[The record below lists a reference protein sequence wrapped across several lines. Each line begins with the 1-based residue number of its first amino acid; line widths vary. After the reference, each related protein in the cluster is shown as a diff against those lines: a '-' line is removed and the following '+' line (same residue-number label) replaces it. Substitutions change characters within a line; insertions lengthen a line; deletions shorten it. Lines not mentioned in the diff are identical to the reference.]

1 MTMDHQP
8 EPPALRATDQDR
20 DAAAGLVQEAHGDG
34 RLDITELDERLT
46 QVYASKTLQELEAI
60 TADLVPAAHGGT
72 ADVLTLRAKGNS
84 VKRDGPWRVPARIVA
99 ESQHASV
106 RLDFT
111 RAVIR
116 HREIL
121 IEVSSKHGSIQM
133 IVPQGWSVNV
143 DEVYSEWGSV
153 ENKAG
158 APLPGLPSL
167 RVTGQTKHGS
177 VVVRHPRR
185 RRWWWPFA
193 RRR

>member
-1 MTMDHQP
+1 MTMEHQP
-8 EPPALRATDQDR
+8 ERAALRASDQDR

-46 QVYASKTLQELEAI
+46 QVYASKTKQELEAI
-60 TADLVPAAHGGT
+60 TADLVPAAHGGI
-72 ADVLTLRAKGNS
+72 ADVLTLRAKGS
-84 VKRDGPWRVPARIVA
+84 TVKRDGPWQVPPRIVA

-116 HREIL
+116 HCEIL
-121 IEVSSKHGSIQM
+121 VEVSSKHGSIQM

-153 ENKAG
+153 QNKAG
-158 APLPGLPSL
+158 APLPGLPAL

-185 RRWWWPFA
+185 RRWWWPFG